1 MFHDYASMPEGL
13 GDGSHGDADLQ
24 VAAGL
29 HFRHAVIHHLHSY
42 QNLSFVTLPY
52 DDSTYEPSRASSVF
66 AGPDSHLED
75 STYNILESS
84 PTSSRAHLGLETAH
98 IELVG
103 TAHTD
108 CQPIEYH
115 ARDPDAY
122 DLLSPIFSNNLAEEE
137 QCRLNAW
144 TLYRARHCR
153 ALEESNRRL
162 PQSPPVPEVI
172 LIKKDCEDVHIF
184 VMGSS
189 PRTPLGAGIIIEC
202 IGELVGYWKT
212 TSQLIT
218 RQEQTCNLWICE
230 ATEQRAFVR
239 VEGYIILPPTLY
251 KRIKVGLGKVKK
263 RLFAPRPKNKSV
275 QTMKE
280 DI

>member
-1 MFHDYASMPEGL
+1 MTFMK
-13 GDGSHGDADLQ
+13 ADL
-24 VAAGL
+24 
-29 HFRHAVIHHLHSY
+29 
-42 QNLSFVTLPY
+42 QNLSFVTPPY

-66 AGPDSHLED
+66 AGPDGHLED

-84 PTSSRAHLGLETAH
+84 PTSSRVHLGLKTAH
-98 IELVG
+98 IEPVG
-103 TAHTD
+103 TAHTE

-137 QCRLNAW
+137 QQ
-144 TLYRARHCR
+144 
-153 ALEESNRRL
+153 SNRRL

-172 LIKKDCEDVHIF
+172 LIKKDRKDVHIF

-263 RLFAPRPKNKSV
+263 RLFTPRPKNKSV

>member
-1 MFHDYASMPEGL
+1 MK
-13 GDGSHGDADLQ
+13 ADLQ
-24 VAAGL
+24 VAASL
-29 HFRHAVIHHLHSY
+29 HFRCAVIHHLHSY

-52 DDSTYEPSRASSVF
+52 NDSTYEPSCASSVF
-66 AGPDSHLED
+66 AGPDGHLED
-75 STYNILESS
+75 STYNIVDSS
-84 PTSSRAHLGLETAH
+84 PTSSRAHLGLKTAH
-98 IELVG
+98 IEPVG

-108 CQPIEYH
+108 RQPIEYR
-115 ARDPDAY
+115 ARDPDAAY

-137 QCRLNAW
+137 QRRLDAW
-144 TLYRARHCR
+144 TL

-162 PQSPPVPEVI
+162 PQSPPMPEVI

-218 RQEQTCNLWICE
+218 RQEQTCNLWICK

-263 RLFAPRPKNKSV
+263 CLFAPRPKNKSV